1 MSATAL
7 SPFIPPH
14 ALRIWADRER
24 IYVAYPAANQG
35 ADFVVDYPNTTH
47 GLGLVLASMVKAYNA
62 HNPLPKYTA
71 SPATRTAPA
80 GVRKHKAGAPT
91 KSNLSD
97 DDRASALAALIAAG
111 VLPPTAGN

>member
-1 MSATAL
+1 MSAVAL

-35 ADFVVDYPNTTH
+35 ADYVVDYPNDTR
-47 GLGLVLASMVKAYNA
+47 GLSLVLASMVKAYSA

-80 GVRKHKAGAPT
+80 GVRKHKAGPPA
-91 KSNLSD
+91 KSSLTD
-97 DDRASALAALIAAG
+97 DDRHKALAALIAAG